1 MSRAKGSRGVS
12 GLPISRE
19 GSWLGRTCHGSLRSV
34 AAATAI
40 LAGTVLTS
48 TPGLAH
54 PHVFIESHV
63 EIVGDEAAHFVALRN
78 VWRFDE
84 LFSSS
89 VLVDFDN
96 NANGALDGTELD
108 AIAETIRVSIA
119 EWGFYT
125 FVELG
130 SRDVKLK
137 SPDAIH
143 ALFEGGQLIL
153 FFEMPVAET
162 VDLKAESIKVS
173 NFDESFFVA
182 FDSPGD
188 DAFQLIGLPNACTK
202 ALHVPD
208 EDEAAKQWMDQI
220 ANLGPDEDVGDGA
233 AVFADVMATRMEV
246 SCAPAS

>member
-1 MSRAKGSRGVS
+1 M
-12 GLPISRE
+12 
-19 GSWLGRTCHGSLRSV
+19 
-34 AAATAI
+34 
-40 LAGTVLTS
+40 LTS
-48 TPGLAH
+48 APASAH
-54 PHVFIESHV
+54 PHVFIDAHV

-89 VLVDFDN
+89 VVVDFDS
-96 NANGALDGTELD
+96 NANGTLDGAELD
-108 AIAETIRVSIA
+108 AVAETIRGSIA

-137 SPDAIH
+137 GPDVIH
-143 ALFEGGQLIL
+143 ALYENGQLIL
-153 FFEMPVAET
+153 FFEMPVTET
-162 VDLKAESIKVS
+162 VDLKDQSIKVS

-182 FDSPGD
+182 FDFPGD

-220 ANLGPDEDVGDGA
+220 ANLGPDEEVGDGA
-233 AVFADVMATRMEV
+233 MAFADVMATRMEF

>member
-1 MSRAKGSRGVS
+1 M
-12 GLPISRE
+12 PISRE
-19 GSWLGRTCHGSLRSV
+19 WSWLGRKCRANSRSV

-40 LAGTVLTS
+40 LGTVLTS
-48 TPGLAH
+48 APALAH
-54 PHVFIESHV
+54 PHVFIDAHV

-89 VLVDFDN
+89 VVVDFDS
-96 NANGALDGTELD
+96 NANGTLD
-108 AIAETIRVSIA
+108 ADELEQVAETIRGSIA

-137 SPDAIH
+137 EPDVIH
-143 ALFEGGQLIL
+143 ALYEDGQLIL
-153 FFEMPVAET
+153 FFEMPVTET
-162 VDLKAESIKVS
+162 VDLKTQSIKVS

-182 FDSPGD
+182 FDFPGD
-188 DAFQLIGLPNACTK
+188 NAFQLIGLPNACSK

-220 ANLGPDEDVGDGA
+220 ANLGPDEEVGDGA
-233 AVFADVMATRMEV
+233 TAFADVMATRMEV